1 MRELNAADTIAGK
14 DGRAYAKING
24 NNEEMYFAKSIVIK
38 LSRNKSLINSIGKHL
53 SGHKATGGEGTG
65 TMTLYYL
72 SPLFRDLMAEWA
84 KSGRDVYFDMV
95 MTNADPNSAAGEQT
109 ILVKGVNLDEVT
121 LAQLDASTDDAL
133 EEEITF
139 TIEGFEY
146 LKPFDKI

>member
-1 MRELNAADTIAGK
+1 MRELNAADTISGK

-24 NNEEMYFAKSIVIK
+24 NNEEMYYAKSIVIK

-84 KSGRDVYFDMV
+84 KSGKDVYFDMV

-109 ILVKGVNLDEVT
+109 ILVKGVNLDEIT